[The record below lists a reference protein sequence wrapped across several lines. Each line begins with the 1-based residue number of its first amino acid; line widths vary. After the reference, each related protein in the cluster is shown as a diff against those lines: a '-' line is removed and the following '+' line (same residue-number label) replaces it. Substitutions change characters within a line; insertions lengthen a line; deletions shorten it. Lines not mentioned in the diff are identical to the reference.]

1 MKSILL
7 FALACVLVEGTVDP
21 CPQTDHLY
29 YDKSCCDGATQ
40 NCLDGILQTDKDAI
54 NNLVDLKRADGSACT
69 ADDALKYSI
78 DEAAN
83 FSGVVCADSGPPV
96 NCVGTWGS
104 YGACANGAK
113 SRSYNAS
120 TPASGGGTACPASPE
135 SAACNGTIGDACAQA
150 SHCASAF
157 CDAGTSKCVAAPT
170 FTLVTDNSNFN
181 VNDPKL
187 IDNENDCMALQPDA
201 ALLTAL
207 VAYESTFAWATDPND
222 PQAAQYG
229 TLGAGACA
237 SYPKGC
243 SVRISSKKIYWSAG
257 LAADGTACGTTS
269 PISSTAANSK
279 VPVLLP

>member
-54 NNLVDLKRADGSACT
+54 DNLVDLKRADGSACT

-96 NCVGTWGS
+96 NCVGTWSS

-113 SRSYNAS
+113 SRTYNVS

-135 SAACNGTIGDACAQA
+135 SAACNGTIGDACTQA
-150 SHCASAF
+150 SHCASAL
-157 CDAGTSKCVAAPT
+157 CDSGTSKCVAAPT
-170 FTLVTDNSNFN
+170 LQLVSSGYANAASFLAAHTLIADKASCLALADDIKAAVQLITGQATFEYHDVTQGNTLS
-181 VNDPKL
+181 
-187 IDNENDCMALQPDA
+187 INEVDLDS
-201 ALLTAL
+201 LS
-207 VAYESTFAWATDPND
+207 VF
-222 PQAAQYG
+222 
-229 TLGAGACA
+229 
-237 SYPKGC
+237 PKGC
-243 SVRISSKKIYWSAG
+243 SVRLNVGNEKLYFNTN
-257 LAADGTACGTTS
+257 ADGAK
-269 PISSTAANSK
+269 PSSNNIAVVA
-279 VPVLLP
+279 P